1 MATEFDD
8 NALDALTRHP
18 GIVGAVQQAADRI
31 AATARAD
38 APVDSGAY
46 KAGIRTRIKYQRRA
60 VGLVEATDEKSLIIE
75 AKTGTLARAA
85 KKNAR
90 RR

>member
-1 MATEFDD
+1 MTISNWD
-8 NALDALTRHP
+8 LDALTRDP
-18 GIVGAVQQAADRI
+18 GIVGAVQGATERI
-31 AATARAD
+31 ANTVRAD
-38 APVDSGAY
+38 GPKDTHDYVN
-46 KAGIRTRIKYQRRA
+46 GIQTRLKYQDRV

-75 AKTGTLARAA
+75 AKTGVMARAV

>member
-1 MATEFDD
+1 MAISNWD
-8 NALDALTRHP
+8 LDALTHDP
-18 GIVGAVQQAADRI
+18 GIVAAVQDATDKI
-31 AATARAD
+31 AETARAD
-38 APVDSGAY
+38 APVATNDY
-46 KAGIRTRIKYQRRA
+46 KAGIRTRIKYQERA

-75 AKTGTLARAA
+75 AKTGNLARAV

>member
-1 MATEFDD
+1 MSISNWDM
-8 NALDALTRHP
+8 DAMTRDP
-18 GIVGAVQQAADRI
+18 GIVSAVDQATERI

-38 APVDSGAY
+38 ALVGSGDY
-46 KAGIRTRIKYQRRA
+46 RSGIRTGLKYQRRV

-75 AKTGTLARAA
+75 AKQGILARAV

>member
-8 NALDALTRHP
+8 GVLDALTRHP
-18 GIVGAVQQAADRI
+18 GIVSAVSAATERI
-31 AATARAD
+31 AATVRAD
-38 APVDSGAY
+38 APVDSGDY
-46 KAGIRTRIKYQRRA
+46 KASIRTRLKFQERV
-60 VGLVEATDEKSLIIE
+60 VGIVEATDEKSLIIE
-75 AKTGTLARAA
+75 ARTGVMARAA

>member
-1 MATEFDD
+1 MGISNWD
-8 NALDALTRHP
+8 LDALTRDP
-18 GIVGAVQQAADRI
+18 GIVSVVSEATERI

-38 APVDSGAY
+38 APVDSGGY
-46 KAGIRTRIKYQRRA
+46 KGGIQTRLKYQERV
-60 VGLVEATDEKSLIIE
+60 VGIVEATDEKSLIIE
-75 AKTGTLARAA
+75 AQKGVLARAV

>member
-1 MATEFDD
+1 MATYFDND
-8 NALDALTRHP
+8 ALDALTRHP
-18 GIVGAVQQAADRI
+18 AIVGAVQAAADRI
-31 AATARAD
+31 AATALAD
-38 APVDSGAY
+38 APVDSGGY

-60 VGLVEATDEKSLIIE
+60 VGIVEATDEKSLIVE

>member
-1 MATEFDD
+1 MALSNWD
-8 NALDALTRHP
+8 LDALTHDP
-18 GIVGAVQQAADRI
+18 GIVGAVKRATDSI
-31 AATARAD
+31 AATARSD
-38 APVDSGAY
+38 APVADGDY
-46 KAGIRTRIKYQRRA
+46 KAGIRTRIKYQERP

-75 AKTGTLARAA
+75 ARTGNLARAV

>member
-1 MATEFDD
+1 MGISNWD
-8 NALDALTRHP
+8 LDALTRDP
-18 GIVGAVQQAADRI
+18 GIVSAVSDATERI

-38 APVDSGAY
+38 APEDSGDY
-46 KAGIRTRIKYQRRA
+46 KGGIRTGLKYQERV
-60 VGLVEATDEKSLIIE
+60 VGLVEATDPKSLIIE
-75 AKTGTLARAA
+75 AKTGSLARAV